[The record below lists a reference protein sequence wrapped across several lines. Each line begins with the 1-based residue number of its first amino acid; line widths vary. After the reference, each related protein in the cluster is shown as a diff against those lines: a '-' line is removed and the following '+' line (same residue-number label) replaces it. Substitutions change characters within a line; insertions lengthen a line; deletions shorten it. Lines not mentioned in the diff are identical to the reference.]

1 MITNTGKCE
10 NMNETWKMKNDKEKM
25 EKVDSHG
32 SQETKQLFGERKIK
46 WRLENLIENGE
57 YEKKALI
64 RLPDDMKNLFG
75 DHDIQNGSVSMDIL
89 KAKACNYQPQEDD
102 MTALMKARIEHLLR
116 LVDREKIDPSKS
128 LLVQYEEALSVNKK
142 GYSVHYKRDTD
153 EIMVNTYNPEWITA
167 WNGNMVELRNST
179 ISTFESIVT
188 SFT

>member
-1 MITNTGKCE
+1 
-10 NMNETWKMKNDKEKM
+10 M

-75 DHDIQNGSVSMDIL
+75 DHETQNGSVSMDIL
-89 KAKACNYQPQEDD
+89 KAKVCNYQPQEDD
-102 MTALMKARIEHLLR
+102 MTALMKARIEHLRR

-153 EIMVNTYNPEWITA
+153 EIMVSLLKL
-167 WNGNMVELRNST
+167 G
-179 ISTFESIVT
+179 
-188 SFT
+188 FTPVDF